1 MLEPSDMPF
10 VNAQNAGTSTDD
22 RQLESELAPDP
33 DAEGADSDLDTLVDV
48 MLEETFPELED
59 TPSSPEDPAEFSA
72 GGGPVL
78 FDAFTAQSIEPLRE
92 DWLSRPGVSIS
103 AFYLPAGRSLNFQ
116 ATPGV
121 DRLHLLLAGRGRLHM
136 AGTTLTVEAGRAL
149 GIGAPGPHQLDAAD
163 EGVVFLTLALQH
175 LDDEP
180 QDHPGLSILDLLGPG
195 RDTARSRL
203 QDWATR
209 PNVAGRLSIL
219 PLDLLPTTGMQLF
232 TWSPRILMV
241 LEGTAQLQT
250 PDGLTLLEPFIP
262 WEVPPDT
269 PHRLDPA
276 EPGRTTVLAITPTE
290 PASALQSQLMCGH
303 RARTCDLVRLT
314 GDGLLVLAADGQ
326 VLEINYPASRWL
338 GLSQAWQGSLLDVL
352 KGRDRDWLTA
362 QLEQA
367 ARGEEILP
375 IPSRSAW
382 ISPNVPDLTLGVLFV
397 PYQGDGAI
405 STALLYLRPMVL
417 EAVNEADL
425 APERAPLRELEPP
438 ARARPVERLVPEAV
452 VMSPAEPPPALSP
465 PVPVQAHIPVEAAP
479 QPKHEE
485 SAPLPLTPPS
495 GSLSSPVDAEE
506 LEVFPL
512 LPTLHPPLQALL
524 DTLPTLLEQ
533 GTHLVIVGEPG
544 TGKSQLAR
552 ALHQVILDIWQ
563 QDVPLG
569 WVSCKGETEA
579 SVSQGLWTR
588 PAPQLNAAL
597 EPGPWLEGL
606 EGGTLILDDLAEL
619 PASAQLEVLKGLS
632 TLQQGLRRQD
642 RDRPW
647 ARVVVLL
654 DKKPGKA
661 GTLLRAPNLRPSP
674 PRPSTARLPEG
685 RRSHS
690 SEPSSTFTL
699 LELPPLRERPEDIP
713 LLLAHLWRLQRELQG
728 LPEAPLPP
736 LSAEALELL
745 MSHPLPRNLWDLQ
758 TLVQALISAPG
769 ADAVPAGL
777 VRRLL
782 GGPARAT
789 WKPEGPTLPTLAEA
803 ERQLLMAAL
812 QQAAGNKAE
821 AARLLDIPRPRLYRM
836 MQEYHLEG

>member
-22 RQLESELAPDP
+22 RQLESDLAPDP
-33 DAEGADSDLDTLVDV
+33 DAEGADSDLDTLVDE

-59 TPSSPEDPAEFSA
+59 TPLSPEDPAEFSA

-78 FDAFTAQSIEPLRE
+78 FDAFTAQSLEPLRE

-121 DRLHLLLAGRGRLHM
+121 DRLHLLLEGRGRLHM

-352 KGRDRDWLTA
+352 TGRDREWLTT

-367 ARGEEILP
+367 ARGEETLP
-375 IPSRSAW
+375 IPSRTAW
-382 ISPNVPDLTLGVLFV
+382 ISPKVPDLTLGVLFV
-397 PYQGDGAI
+397 PYQGDGAVY
-405 STALLYLRPMVL
+405 TALLYLRPMVID
-417 EAVNEADL
+417 AGNEADL
-425 APERAPLRELEPP
+425 APERTPVRELEPP
-438 ARARPVERLVPEAV
+438 PRARPVERITPEAV
-452 VMSPAEPPPALSP
+452 GVPPVAAQPIPVVSKIEVEVEPPTKQELPAP
-465 PVPVQAHIPVEAAP
+465 PPLTAP
-479 QPKHEE
+479 SWSTPE
-485 SAPLPLTPPS
+485 SAE
-495 GSLSSPVDAEE
+495 AEE

-552 ALHQVILDIWQ
+552 ALHQLILDIWQ
-563 QDVPLG
+563 QDTPLG

-588 PAPQLNAAL
+588 PDPQLNTAL
-597 EPGPWLEGL
+597 APGPWLEGL
-606 EGGTLILDDLAEL
+606 EGGTLLLDDLAEL
-619 PASAQLEVLKGLS
+619 PASAQLEILKGLS
-632 TLQQGLRRQD
+632 TLQKSLHKQDWNRR
-642 RDRPW
+642 W

-661 GTLLRAPNLRPSP
+661 GALLRP
-674 PRPSTARLPEG
+674 PPTRSLEG
-685 RRSHS
+685 RGPQSGG
-690 SEPSSTFTL
+690 PSSTFTL

-769 ADAVPAGL
+769 AEAVPAGL